1 LRVGTCKSWLR
12 GELES
17 SSSQPR
23 GGLDMLFEPN
33 ESFRFSTG
41 LSELAEAMAYAGWIV
56 EGLGVLEV
64 GIEQGE
70 ARWITPELLRV
81 KGELLVLQ
89 STPTGWETAKDLL
102 RRALDEAR
110 RRRSIQEHQQEVI
123 R

>member
-1 LRVGTCKSWLR
+1 
-12 GELES
+12 
-17 SSSQPR
+17 
-23 GGLDMLFEPN
+23 MLFEPN